1 VHTRHVKVADDVDL
15 RHVAALT
22 PGSVGADLANL
33 VNEAA
38 LLAARNNRK
47 SVTMGEFNE
56 AVERGAIGLE
66 RKSRIMLPEEKERT
80 AVHEAGHALVACV
93 LPNTDPVHKVTII
106 PRGMGAMGY
115 VLQRPEDDRFNLTKR
130 ELESRIK
137 VALGGTI
144 AEEIY
149 YGEIASGASSDLKK
163 ANHIARMMVKE
174 LGMSRLGRIYFS
186 ENPENPFLAGSL
198 MEGDSRLSEH
208 TAREIDLEVRKIID
222 DALEEVRAIL
232 KARSTALEALAHR
245 LVEIEVIDGNE
256 VRALLETHYP
266 GPKLVYG
273 SQAIATPKE
282 EASAEPVEKLREG
295 GVQ

>member
-1 VHTRHVKVADDVDL
+1 
-15 RHVAALT
+15 
-22 PGSVGADLANL
+22 
-33 VNEAA
+33 
-38 LLAARNNRK
+38 
-47 SVTMGEFNE
+47 
-56 AVERGAIGLE
+56 
-66 RKSRIMLPEEKERT
+66 MLPEEKERT
-80 AVHEAGHALVACV
+80 AVHEAGHALVACA

-144 AEEIY
+144 AEEIF

-163 ANHIARMMVKE
+163 ANHIARLMVKE
-174 LGMSRLGRIYFS
+174 LGMSRLGRVFFS
-186 ENPENPFLAGSL
+186 ESPENPFLAGSL
-198 MEGDSRLSEH
+198 MEGDSRLSEQ

-222 DALEEVRAIL
+222 DSLEEVRAIL
-232 KARSTALEALAHR
+232 KARSTALEALAQR

-266 GPKLVYG
+266 GPKLVHG
-273 SQAIATPKE
+273 SQAIAAPKE
-282 EASAEPVEKLREG
+282 SEAPEQTDSLREG